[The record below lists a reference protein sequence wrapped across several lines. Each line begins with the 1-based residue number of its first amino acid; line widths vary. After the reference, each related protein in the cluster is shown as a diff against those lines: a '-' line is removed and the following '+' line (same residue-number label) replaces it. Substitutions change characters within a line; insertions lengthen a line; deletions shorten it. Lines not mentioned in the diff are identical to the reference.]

1 MYKRLIKLFGT
12 AYILEWVFAMV
23 CIVFVTLSQLALA
36 PLSGYIAKAF
46 GDKNLSQL
54 TLFVFAV
61 IGLFFIKGVFMY
73 FQSLLLGDVALK
85 IVKTLREM
93 VFEHL
98 HRLPVSFFRDN
109 RTGDIISRLSND
121 LTLLKD
127 ALIIILAEFIP
138 HSFLFFV
145 ILGYLFYLNWHLAAI
160 TLLVIPVSS
169 YVIGIFGERIR
180 LLTQD
185 AQSKVANVLNILEEN
200 LNSITIIKILKGGD
214 YEKTRFNA
222 ENTKNYHYSFR
233 SIQALS
239 LQAPVVGVLQVI
251 GIAIALW
258 VGGYEVFVGNMKP
271 ESIIS
276 FAVAIAL
283 IIDPVVAFSK
293 AYTQMKIATVGL
305 ERIFHILDQTPIGDD
320 GSDTLPKELKPTV
333 SINNVSLQI
342 NNTPILENINVDI
355 PAGSVTAIVGPSGA
369 GKSTIINILFR
380 LLEPTKG
387 QVNIAGK
394 DISNISRGSLYDYIT
409 LIPQESYV
417 FAGTI
422 RENLMYAKP
431 GATWEEVERACK
443 LAHIDDFI
451 QSLPEK
457 YDYKIVEK
465 GFNLS
470 GGQKQRLSI
479 ARAILRDSK
488 ILVMD
493 EATSALDVQ
502 SEAIIQQTID
512 ELRKEKTIILI
523 THRLHTISNVDKVV
537 YIAGGKIVEQGS
549 PVELEQK
556 KGAYYRFATGGQVDS
571 TTFI

>member
-1 MYKRLIKLFGT
+1 MI
-12 AYILEWVFAMV
+12 

-36 PLSGYIAKAF
+36 PLSGYLAKAF
-46 GDKNLSQL
+46 GDKNLNQL
-54 TLFVFAV
+54 TMLVLTV
-61 IGLFFIKGVFMY
+61 IGLFVIKGIFMY
-73 FQSLLLGDVALK
+73 FQGLLLGDMALK
-85 IVKTLREM
+85 IVKVLREM

-127 ALIIILAEFIP
+127 ALIIILTEFVP
-138 HSFLFFV
+138 HSVLFFV

-160 TLLVIPVSS
+160 TLFVIPVSS
-169 YVIGIFGERIR
+169 YVIGVFGERIR

-200 LNSITIIKILKGGD
+200 LNSITIIKILKGAE
-214 YEKTRFNA
+214 YEKNRFNA
-222 ENTKNYHYSFR
+222 ENTKNYTYGFK

-239 LQAPVVGVLQVI
+239 LQAPVVGILQVI
-251 GIAIALW
+251 GIGIALW
-258 VGGYEVFVGNMKP
+258 VGGYEVFVGNMRP

-283 IIDPVVAFSK
+283 IIDPVIAFSK

-305 ERIFHILDQTPIGDD
+305 ERIFHILDQQPIDDTGDK
-320 GSDTLPKELKPTV
+320 TLDKAIKPTI
-333 SINNVSLQI
+333 SMQNVSLTI
-342 NNTPILENINVDI
+342 NETNILDNISIDI
-355 PAGSVTAIVGPSGA
+355 PAGSLTAIVGPSGA

-380 LLEPTKG
+380 LMEPTSGK
-387 QVNIAGK
+387 VMVAGE
-394 DISNISRGSLYDYIT
+394 DISGISRSSLYDYIT

-417 FAGTI
+417 FSGTI
-422 RENLMYAKP
+422 RENLLYAKP
-431 GATWEEVERACK
+431 EASMEELEKACK

-451 QSLPEK
+451 HSLPEK
-457 YDYKIVEK
+457 YDYRIVEK
-465 GFNLS
+465 GANLS
-470 GGQKQRLSI
+470 GGQRQRLSI

-512 ELRKEKTIILI
+512 ELRRDKTIILI
-523 THRLHTISNVDKVV
+523 THRLHTIANVDKIV
-537 YIAGGKIVEQGS
+537 YISGGMIVEQGS
-549 PVELEQK
+549 PAELEDK
-556 KGAYYRFATGGQVDS
+556 KGAYHRFATGAYIPDPTPS
-571 TTFI
+571 LNEAD